1 MNACREITV
10 LSYLSKAI
18 PFLIVAQVGFYKI
31 SPYRH
36 RNTEYNGINI
46 LGWDRFC
53 HGISPYI
60 LWPKIY
66 WKHHGI
72 FFWVV
77 KSMPSID
84 FHNQF
89 GEQNSVQFV
98 STTMMWY
105 PRKMEMRMAL
115 FNSFQFIFHKSGQ
128 IQLLSSSVCFG
139 NNKKRI
145 IHTFYFIFLHLL

>member
-1 MNACREITV
+1 MPSSSPSSWGTTSWLWTQTGLNSV
-10 LSYLSKAI
+10 LQIDCESLLKA
-18 PFLIVAQVGFYKI
+18 LTL
-31 SPYRH
+31 R
-36 RNTEYNGINI
+36 
-46 LGWDRFC
+46 
-53 HGISPYI
+53 
-60 LWPKIY
+60 PKIY

-77 KSMPSID
+77 KSMPSKD

-139 NNKKRI
+139 KNKKELFI
-145 IHTFYFIFLHLL
+145 PFTLFFYIYYNQINILQSRFLV